1 MRLGLLMHRRYP
13 PYSKWLGTAFAW
25 LPGAAGLG
33 ASLAAAASARD
44 WHTREQH
51 MCRAY
56 EAVAAWH
63 NELGFTPPLDT
74 RVRGF
79 YERPYRVIGAGRFA
93 AALREVITDPRL
105 RHLPLT
111 GAVGQFTD
119 STETGSFASNRIAP
133 WAVTVVEPIITQGA
147 VRAAAKAALQT
158 GDDGP
163 AGPVGGSRHR
173 ARLRRDGML
182 LGAATDSDADQQPG
196 GAVPEFGCSGPAGS
210 VHAQPGDAGAVRL
223 HLLRLAGLAARRE
236 HRHHVG
242 HGGEVQCLVPGQ

>member
-119 STETGSFASNRIAP
+119 STDALGRLGFLR
-133 WAVTVVEPIITQGA
+133 VC
-147 VRAAAKAALQT
+147 VRAAAESQM
-158 GDDGP
+158 
-163 AGPVGGSRHR
+163 R
-173 ARLRRDGML
+173 
-182 LGAATDSDADQQPG
+182 
-196 GAVPEFGCSGPAGS
+196 
-210 VHAQPGDAGAVRL
+210 
-223 HLLRLAGLAARRE
+223 
-236 HRHHVG
+236 
-242 HGGEVQCLVPGQ
+242 